1 MPPRRLGALL
11 ALAALTF
18 LGPQRSCAQGQINV
32 QPSPVFQNEGR
43 DPVVF
48 NVTLSSG
55 YLTIIVSSDT
65 IARSTFIQNVS
76 SNTSSA
82 CISPSSGSVAC
93 GSSWAGVQLP
103 PNSALTD
110 YTRSAWYG
118 RLPAGISTMNLNGY
132 RTRDRGDYGSIAA
145 PGR

>member
-1 MPPRRLGALL
+1 MGPRWIEVLL
-11 ALAALTF
+11 AIAALTI
-18 LGPQRSCAQGQINV
+18 LGPGKVYAQGQINI
-32 QPSPVFQNEGR
+32 QPSAMFQNEGR
-43 DPVVF
+43 DPISF

-76 SNTSSA
+76 SNTSNA
-82 CISPSSGSVAC
+82 CISTSSGSAAC
-93 GSSWAGVQLP
+93 GSSWAGVQIP
-103 PNSALTD
+103 PNSSLTD

-118 RLPAGISTMNLNGY
+118 RLPTGIATQTISGY
-132 RTRDRGDYGSIAA
+132 RTRDRGDYGSIAS